1 MTKIKK
7 IVYGLLGLFFMSA
20 FAVAGQYGQVPLVT
34 GAQDPSQLSATIN
47 QVIISR
53 NAVTPGLLFANPTL
67 VPTGTGTAEQ
77 FLSTYS
83 LPASYLAQ
91 VGQTIRIRA
100 TFSYAAN
107 TNNRTPKIYFGTTV
121 TKTGTVNATSGG
133 SGALECVVT
142 KSGSSTQ
149 MATCIGLDGVTNVVQ
164 TFLAGTETD
173 TAAIAIRA
181 SCTDGTSS
189 ASDCVLNNFTVESL
203 R

>member
-1 MTKIKK
+1 MKLLRKI
-7 IVYGLLGLFFMSA
+7 GLSA
-20 FAVAGQYGQVPLVT
+20 LILSASFGMAIAGQYGQASFVT
-34 GAQDPSQLSATIN
+34 GPQDSSQLNATIN
-47 QVIISR
+47 GVINQQ
-53 NAVTPGLLFANPTL
+53 NALAPGLLFANPALT
-67 VPTGTGTAEQ
+67 PTGTGTAEQ
-77 FLSTYS
+77 ILSTYN
-83 LPASYLAQ
+83 LPASYLTS

-142 KSGSSTQ
+142 KSGASTQ

-173 TAAIAIRA
+173 TAAITIKAT
-181 SCTDGTSS
+181 CTDGTSS

>member
-1 MTKIKK
+1 MRNFKK
-7 IVYGLLGLFFMSA
+7 LFLSSLAAIF
-20 FAVAGQYGQVPLVT
+20 VATTAIAGSYDNLSPVT
-34 GAQDPSQLSATIN
+34 GAQDPSQLNATIN
-47 QVIISR
+47 GVINQY
-53 NAVTPGLLFANPTL
+53 NATSGGLLFSNPTP

-77 FLSTYS
+77 FLSTYN
-83 LPASYLAQ
+83 LPASYLTR

-133 SGALECVVT
+133 SGALECIVT

-149 MATCIGLDGVTNVVQ
+149 NATCIGLDGVTNVVQ
-164 TFLAGTETD
+164 TFIAGTETD

-189 ASDCVLNNFTVESL
+189 AADCTLNNFIVESL